1 MAIVRTYLC
10 NDCGERFDKLH
21 FDRSE
26 PAPECPIC
34 KALQA
39 RQVPAG
45 FVIAKSEVS
54 KAVDITQSIMEKD
67 LGYTNFKD
75 NLREGDTAA
84 PNLPARLEQNASN
97 FWKADGAIIQA
108 ARQGAAMAEA
118 EGSNPLRIVQRSGK
132 SRGPT
137 HKVRAI
143 PIARA

>member
-10 NDCGERFDKLH
+10 DECGERFDKLH
-21 FDRSE
+21 FDRAE
-26 PAPECPIC
+26 PPPECPIC
-34 KALQA
+34 LALRA
-39 RQVPAG
+39 RQVPSG

-54 KAVDITQSIMEKD
+54 KAVDITQDIMEKD
-67 LGYTNFKD
+67 LGFTNFKD

-84 PNLPARLEQNASN
+84 PNLPPNLQQHANN
-97 FWKADGAIIQA
+97 FWKPEGGIIQA

-132 SRGPT
+132 SRGST
-137 HKVRAI
+137 HKVPAI